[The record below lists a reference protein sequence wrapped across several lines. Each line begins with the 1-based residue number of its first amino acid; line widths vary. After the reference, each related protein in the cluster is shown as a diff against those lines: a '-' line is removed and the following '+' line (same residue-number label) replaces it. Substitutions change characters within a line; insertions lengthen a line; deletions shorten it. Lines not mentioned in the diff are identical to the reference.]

1 MKALFIICTS
11 ILTLTFC
18 FYSHAEP
25 DLGSLGLL
33 SEDQDKSPIPNGIIL
48 GGAAISSQARYSKS
62 SNDNLIVPGALYFG
76 DNLMFLGDR
85 ARYYFNKDDDVA
97 FFAYGRYRF
106 SNLNPSDAG
115 FNGMHKRKG
124 ELEVGLGLTWITQ
137 YALLTTRIVSD
148 VTGHSN
154 GQELLVWADFPIV
167 WDQLLV
173 MPGLGTVVRSDKLAN
188 YYFGGVSASESSS
201 DRNSWD
207 TGTTISPMASVVT
220 SYRFSSHWMGMF
232 AANYEYY
239 DKGIADS
246 PLVQHNG
253 EWFFITGIGYS
264 W

>member
-1 MKALFIICTS
+1 S
-11 ILTLTFC
+11 
-18 FYSHAEP
+18 
-25 DLGSLGLL
+25 D
-33 SEDQDKSPIPNGIIL
+33 DQTKSPIPKGIII
-48 GGAAISSQARYSKS
+48 GGAAISSQARYNES

-85 ARYYFNKDDDVA
+85 ARYYFNKNDDVA

-124 ELEVGLGLTWITQ
+124 ELEAGLGLTWITH

-173 MPGLGTVVRSDKLAN
+173 MPG
-188 YYFGGVSASESSS
+188 
-201 DRNSWD
+201 
-207 TGTTISPMASVVT
+207 
-220 SYRFSSHWMGMF
+220 
-232 AANYEYY
+232 
-239 DKGIADS
+239 
-246 PLVQHNG
+246 
-253 EWFFITGIGYS
+253 
-264 W
+264 